1 MGQLTNPNSTVQ
13 VSKLQEFY
21 TELLA
26 LFYQKPSTGIPATD
40 LAQAVQDA
48 ITAAGTALQPADLET
63 LNGKV
68 AALEA
73 LISEDP
79 EATTHAID
87 KFNEIVAF
95 LAGIEDTQTLDG
107 IINGINQAIAAKYTK
122 PSTGIPATDLAQGVQ
137 DILTA
142 VAGKA
147 EKSEMSVTPG
157 TGSDADKTTIQLKSG
172 LTATVLTTH
181 QDISGKVDKEAG
193 KGLSHNDY
201 SDTDKAKVD
210 GIVYATSEDIAE
222 IFA

>member
-1 MGQLTNPNSTVQ
+1 MGQLTNPSSTIQ

-21 TELLA
+21 NTLLT
-26 LFYQKPSTGIPATD
+26 LFYQKPNTGIPATD
-40 LAQAVQDA
+40 LAEAVQTA
-48 ITAAGTALQPADLET
+48 ITAAGTALQPDDLDT

-79 EATTHAID
+79 DATTHAID

-95 LAGIEDTQTLDG
+95 LAGISDTQTLDG
-107 IINGINQAIAAKYTK
+107 IISGISDQIAAKYTK
-122 PSTGIPATDLAQGVQ
+122 PGTGIPASDLAQGVQ
-137 DILTA
+137 DILNA

-147 EKSEMSVTPG
+147 DKSEMSVVPG
-157 TGSDADKTTIQLKSG
+157 TGADVDKTTITLKSG
-172 LTATVLTTH
+172 TSATVLTTH

-193 KGLSHNDY
+193 KGLSTNDY
-201 SDTDKAKVD
+201 SAADKAKVD

-222 IFA
+222 IFS